1 MSERLLSIPHPCPS
15 AGEFRGQLWSNEG
28 SRSLSFSGGVLVV
41 GEDTSNEN
49 SKEDQEPLSLILT
62 SCQDILFHERR
73 VVARGGRR
81 YSSPLAKG

>member
-28 SRSLSFSGGVLVV
+28 SHSLSSSGGILVI
-41 GEDTSNEN
+41 GEDTSDED
-49 SKEDQEPLSLILT
+49 SKEDQEPLSLIST
-62 SCQDILFHERR
+62 SCRDILFHKRHA
-73 VVARGGRR
+73 VARGGRC